1 MPYAIGQTLGRASS
15 TIRNELERGTV
26 TQVKASKKITVYL
39 PDAGQMTYERNR
51 MNCRRIS
58 KFLLCHSFIE
68 YVEDCIW
75 NLGHSTDAICGR
87 TRLDGSF
94 HPDEM
99 VCTKTFY
106 NYVDIGLMKVK
117 NIDLPQKVKRST
129 KSKRKRKH
137 KKIYGMSISKRPEN
151 INNRS
156 EFGHWE
162 IDSVIGKKCKGE
174 AVMTALHRLADDS
187 GGLFP

>member
-1 MPYAIGQTLGRASS
+1 
-15 TIRNELERGTV
+15 
-26 TQVKASKKITVYL
+26 
-39 PDAGQMTYERNR
+39 
-51 MNCRRIS
+51 
-58 KFLLCHSFIE
+58 
-68 YVEDCIW
+68 
-75 NLGHSTDAICGR
+75 
-87 TRLDGSF
+87 
-94 HPDEM
+94 M